1 MQSLFIFFLQLNTDF
16 FVHRNGQIKCQ
27 MHVTMDTFAMTMTL
41 ETIPSRLNRLVGT
54 IPTAEN
60 KDYAEILMNVPAI
73 IFELDLRE
81 SEYRKPKKTEQ
92 VMKYIHTK
100 TEYLLDTIKS
110 MI

>member
-1 MQSLFIFFLQLNTDF
+1 
-16 FVHRNGQIKCQ
+16 

-73 IFELDLRE
+73 ILELTYVSRSTANLKRQN
-81 SEYRKPKKTEQ
+81 K
-92 VMKYIHTK
+92 
-100 TEYLLDTIKS
+100 L
-110 MI
+110 